1 MVKTTHHKKTSHT
14 KPKVVENTDLLNPKK
29 VGVALGYTAVVY
41 VLLLSICTT
50 ITKRGIALVSLLGS
64 LYLGYEISFFG
75 VIIGMAWAFIDFFI
89 GGFIFALIYN
99 KVQKC
104 KWDCKLLK

>member
-1 MVKTTHHKKTSHT
+1 MAKITHHTKTSHT

-29 VGVALGYTAVVY
+29 LGMALGYTAVVY
-41 VLLLSICTT
+41 IFLLSICTA
-50 ITKRGIALVSLLGS
+50 ITKRGIALVSLLSS
-64 LYLGYEISFFG
+64 LYLGYKISFFG
-75 VIIGMAWAFIDFFI
+75 IIVGMAWAFVDFFI

-104 KWDCKLLK
+104 KCDCKLLK